1 MPAPSPLQEPSES
14 HPQGGGVVPARLAL
28 GISGDDQERKR
39 LHDGIERL
47 IRLYDA
53 LLDRHPSS
61 AEVWASRSALESRR
75 GMLLK
80 MGVLGLSREARGRPG
95 WLGRLVRCADA
106 SPSAP
111 PIARRW
117 FTQPAIRLL
126 ERLERR
132 WPDVIAP
139 SGPPGE
145 SNATTTSRQGAELA
159 PVGLTIVGYL
169 SADLGL
175 GEAARSLARSCI
187 AAAIPVA
194 GIDVSFQTASR
205 TSDDTVSWPD
215 VTGPFPVE
223 LLYVNADQTL
233 PTRALLG
240 DDRRSEGVYTIGFW
254 HWEQPQIPLRHHAA
268 FAHLDEVW
276 VPSTFVQDAVA
287 PVSPVPVFKVP
298 HAVKFTPSPQASRQT
313 FGLDPHRQLVLVMF
327 DFHSFQ
333 YRKNPQAA
341 IAAFRLAVKQAP
353 SLGLVVKTQNGE
365 AVPEALAELR
375 ACLSD
380 LPQVTF
386 IDDVLTRQ
394 QMWDLQSC
402 CDILLSLHRAEGFGL
417 GPAEMMFLG
426 KPVVATG
433 WSATMDFMDADN
445 SMPVRY
451 ELVPLAETIGP
462 YDAGPVWAEAD
473 IDHAAW
479 CLARLAKDSALVA
492 HIGARARESI
502 QRTLDPLVIG
512 RQVAD
517 RLSLIARWQAHRG

>member
-1 MPAPSPLQEPSES
+1 MQEPYES
-14 HPQGGGVVPARLAL
+14 HPQGGSVVPARLAL
-28 GISGDDQERKR
+28 AISGDDQERKR

-80 MGVLGLSREARGRPG
+80 MGALGLSREARRRRG

-117 FTQPAIRLL
+117 VTQPAIRAL
-126 ERLERR
+126 ERLERC
-132 WPDVIAP
+132 WPEQDLTR

-145 SNATTTSRQGAELA
+145 SNVTMTTSPRTGLA
-159 PVGLTIVGYL
+159 PIGLTIVGYL

-187 AAAIPVA
+187 AADIPVS
-194 GIDVSFQTASR
+194 GIDVSFQTLSQK
-205 TSDDTVSWPD
+205 TDDTVTWPA
-215 VTGPFPVE
+215 VTAPLPVE
-223 LLYVNADQTL
+223 LFYVNADQTL
-233 PTRALLG
+233 PTLALLG
-240 DDRRSEGVYTIGFW
+240 DARFSEGLYRIGFW
-254 HWEQPQIPLRHHAA
+254 HWEQPQIPQRHHAA

-287 PVSPVPVFKVP
+287 AVSPVPVFKVP

-313 FGLDPHRQLVLVMF
+313 FGLEPDRQLVLVMF

-341 IAAFRLAVKQAP
+341 IAAFRLAAKQAP

-375 ACLSD
+375 AWLCD
-380 LPQVTF
+380 LPHVTF
-386 IDDVLTRQ
+386 IDEVLTRQ

-445 SMPVRY
+445 AMPVRY

-462 YDAGPVWAEAD
+462 YDAGPVWADPD

-479 CLARLAKDSALVA
+479 CLARLAEDSALVA
-492 HIGARARESI
+492 CIGARARESI

-517 RLSLIARWQAHRG
+517 RLSLIARWQAHSG